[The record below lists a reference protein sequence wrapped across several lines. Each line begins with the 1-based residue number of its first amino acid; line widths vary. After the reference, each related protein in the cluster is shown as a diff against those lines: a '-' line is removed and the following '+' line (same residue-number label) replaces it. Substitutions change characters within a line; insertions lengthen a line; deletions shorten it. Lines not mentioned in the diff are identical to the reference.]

1 MVAAEGRTGHGRSAS
16 RAGAAAVFAV
26 ALLLLYLGAGTSLV
40 GPRPGGGRGSGS
52 GSGGDGCHPQ
62 LQPQHPKTRVAWFY
76 PLRPPP
82 PSGLTLREARGIAT
96 DNTGNLVWEAGGRRL
111 LDPNRTELVD
121 ARALDPAGPPPAAVL
136 LPTANLLVNV
146 SRYKSEVE
154 LTDIFTR
161 LVRGTAAPTLLVG
174 IGTQVRGCWCRPRG
188 WRRTSGRGW

>member
-26 ALLLLYLGAGTSLV
+26 ALLLLYLGTSLA
-40 GPRPGGGRGSGS
+40 GPRPGGG
-52 GSGGDGCHPQ
+52 GGDGCHPPQ
-62 LQPQHPKTRVAWFY
+62 LQPQLSKTRIAWFY
-76 PLRPPP
+76 AIRPTPPP
-82 PSGLTLREARGIAT
+82 GLTQREAKDIAT
-96 DNTGNLVWEAGGRRL
+96 DNSGNLVWEAGGRRL

-146 SRYKSEVE
+146 SRYKSEAQ
-154 LTDIFTR
+154 LTDMFTK

-174 IGTQVRGCWCRPRG
+174 IGTQVRGCWCRP
-188 WRRTSGRGW
+188 